1 MARCQRLGKACQRI
15 HLASSRTLARP
26 LPAKIFRAARAL
38 PPNVANSAESH
49 ALKSIRAAYHSARV
63 GTDKASFC
71 PKTALLCILQRVS
84 VALSVG
90 KSPTSHVWPQAS
102 NPLRRFDAT
111 SDRSRDYLL
120 RHVERDGQNRIPVE
134 SDRAG

>member
-26 LPAKIFRAARAL
+26 LPAKIFRAAGAL

-90 KSPTSHVWPQAS
+90 KSGEAPCLHLHPALSSPMFGLMMALGTLCHQ
-102 NPLRRFDAT
+102 NMQ
-111 SDRSRDYLL
+111 DRVAVYRD
-120 RHVERDGQNRIPVE
+120 RV
-134 SDRAG
+134 